1 MTLGRDCAG
10 IVVDIGQ
17 NVIDFDIGDK
27 VFLAIPSWSTGTMA
41 EYIVVPEN
49 RVAKMP
55 KMLTF
60 EASASLPYSGCIAWD
75 ALINGSVIREGNA
88 KGRRYLKKIYFARLF
103 QQDISKSI
111 CH

>member
-1 MTLGRDCAG
+1 MGRDCAG

-27 VFLAIPSWSTGTMA
+27 VYLAVPSWSAGTMA

-49 RVAKMP
+49 HVAKMP
-55 KMLTF
+55 KVLPY

-75 ALINGSVIREGNA
+75 ALIKCKALKEGDA
-88 KGRRYLKKIYFARLF
+88 KGKRYVI
-103 QQDISKSI
+103 
-111 CH
+111 